1 MAHKFVATLEDVDAW
16 RDRADRPSVEH
27 ELVWGPVSSDDAASA
42 GSARPAA
49 SVVVKPTI
57 APAFAAAAM
66 QCVPAD
72 VLPRVGD
79 TTESLVA
86 RLAASPFLDD
96 AHVLNNGNG
105 KRGRAGKRTRL
116 NATSYPQPR
125 RKSWSVRVGSEEVAE
140 DGQTVVSLFNYSA
153 YGRLAADVRCDLM
166 PTPVFSLSEQLWGR
180 EGREVIWWLRWTR

>member
-1 MAHKFVATLEDVDAW
+1 MWGAKTTQRLAHNGFFPFCEKELFRSKMAHKFVATLEDVEAW

-140 DGQTVVSLFNYSA
+140 ETKRACKHKAMSS
-153 YGRLAADVRCDLM
+153 
-166 PTPVFSLSEQLWGR
+166 
-180 EGREVIWWLRWTR
+180 